1 MRGLEDTAGPRSE
14 VEDED
19 EPAAA
24 AEDEVSLRQWVDQPI
39 RAVDLLQCLHIFRQ
53 IVDAVNA
60 AHSQGVVVGG
70 VRPSCF
76 VMSSLDRVS
85 FIESASCSDSS
96 EDDDLASGRSRL
108 GGGSSWLVAS
118 AEPSGGV
125 EDEKAAFPMKKVLQ
139 MEAAWYTSPEEDAGK
154 PATFASDVYRLGVLL
169 FEV

>member
-1 MRGLEDTAGPRSE
+1 MRGLVDAAGPRGA

-24 AEDEVSLRQWVDQPI
+24 AEDEVSLRQWVDQPS

-53 IVDAVNA
+53 IVDAVSA
-60 AHSQGVVVGG
+60 AHAQGVVVGG

-96 EDDDLASGRSRL
+96 EDDDVASGRSSL
-108 GGGSSWLVAS
+108 GGVSSRLVAS
-118 AEPSGGV
+118 AEPSGV
-125 EDEKAAFPMKKVLQ
+125 EDEKATFPMKKVLQ

-154 PATFASDVYRLGVLL
+154 AATFASDVYRLGVLL